1 MSEMA
6 SGVGGSESFFGAAL
20 PYPQHQKVPRHP
32 LPVNVS
38 IGLPP
43 RVANALLNAGIE
55 TFDELAA
62 LTDAELL
69 RVPQLGYSALEDI
82 RRTLRLLAGAQ
93 LNAPAPEPAPDGRT
107 ALERELWHLTAP
119 AGGSIERGMA
129 MIHFGWDGRLS
140 VEEIRNRYRV
150 RRDLLRRVFLAVETQ
165 PVPAGAHSLAIRR
178 TARFLAVH
186 TPMWVPDAEKLLAT
200 AGLTTQHLTITGL
213 LTACRIAG
221 IEPGFGIERTP
232 RELLLEPEK
241 LEDCRAVVRSVQH
254 LAAIRGTTTID
265 EVRSCASTQLSRP
278 LDRRFV
284 RRSIALLDTVQWLDP
299 RLGIVSIPRRSL
311 RAVETE

>member
-6 SGVGGSESFFGAAL
+6 SGVGGSESAFGSAR
-20 PYPQHQKVPRHP
+20 PYQRQEKAERHP

-55 TFDELAA
+55 TFEELAT

-69 RVPQLGYSALEDI
+69 SVPQLGYSALEDI

-93 LNAPAPEPAPDGRT
+93 LNTPAPARLTDGRT
-107 ALERELWHLTAP
+107 ALERELWDLTAP

-129 MIHFGWDGRLS
+129 MMHFGWDGRLS

-165 PVPAGAHSLAIRR
+165 PVPAGTHSLAIRR
-178 TARFLAVH
+178 TARFVAAH
-186 TPMWVPDAEKLLAT
+186 TPMWIPDAEKLLGT
-200 AGLTTQHLTITGL
+200 TGLTTQHLTISGL
-213 LTACRIAG
+213 LIACRIAG
-221 IEPGFGIERTP
+221 VEPGFGIARTP
-232 RELLLEPEK
+232 RELVVELDR
-241 LEDCRAVVRSVQH
+241 LEDCRVVVRSVQH

-265 EVRSCASTQLSRP
+265 EVRACAATQLGRS

-299 RLGIVSIPRRSL
+299 KLGIVSIPRRTL
-311 RAVETE
+311 RAVQTD

>member
-6 SGVGGSESFFGAAL
+6 SGVGGSESFFGAPI
-20 PYPQHQKVPRHP
+20 PYQRRPPVAPHP
-32 LPVNVS
+32 LPLNVT

-55 TFDELAA
+55 TFEDLAT

-82 RRTLRLLAGAQ
+82 RRTLQLLAGAR
-93 LNAPAPEPAPDGRT
+93 LNVPAPAGVTDGRT
-107 ALERELWHLTAP
+107 ALERELWDLTSP

-150 RRDLLRRVFLAVETQ
+150 RRDLLRRVFLAVDTQ
-165 PVPAGAHSLAIRR
+165 PVPAGGYTIAIRR
-178 TARFLAVH
+178 TARFVAAH
-186 TPMWVPDAEKLLAT
+186 TPMWIPDAEKLLVT
-200 AGLTTQHLTITGL
+200 AGLTAQHLTIPGF

-221 IEPGFGIERTP
+221 IEPGFGIARTP
-232 RELLLEPEK
+232 RELVLDPDQLEE
-241 LEDCRAVVRSVQH
+241 CRVVVRTVQH

-265 EVRSCASTQLSRP
+265 EVRACAATQLGRS

-299 RLGIVSIPRRSL
+299 KLGILSIPRRSL
-311 RAVETE
+311 RAVVTE